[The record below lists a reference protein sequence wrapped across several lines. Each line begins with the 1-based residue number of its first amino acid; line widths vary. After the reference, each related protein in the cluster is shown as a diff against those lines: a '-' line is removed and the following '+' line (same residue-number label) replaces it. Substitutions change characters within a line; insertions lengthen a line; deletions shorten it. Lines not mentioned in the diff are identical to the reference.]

1 MLERRE
7 FVPEACFRH
16 PMCAGSD
23 PGQGQ
28 QCLKASVPSRALYS
42 HEGGGG
48 VLTFLG
54 ISVSPHLFLG
64 LFFSGD
70 LICVHLLG
78 SDLVLICS

>member
-1 MLERRE
+1 M
-7 FVPEACFRH
+7 
-16 PMCAGSD
+16 
-23 PGQGQ
+23 
-28 QCLKASVPSRALYS
+28 
-42 HEGGGG
+42 EGVGGG

-64 LFFSGD
+64 LVFSGD